1 MQLVRIDNEV
11 NNMTAIRL
19 NCLLLAAQDEKPSR
33 KVDLAKEYYQWVAD
47 GKIPNDN
54 IKEQS

>member
-1 MQLVRIDNEV
+1 MPLVRLDNEV

-19 NCLLLAAQDEKPSR
+19 NCLLLAVQDEKPSR
-33 KVDLAKEYYQWVAD
+33 KVDLAKEYYTRVVD

-54 IKEQS
+54 IAVSS